1 MTAKELVD
9 KIDELVADASTTTS
23 PDTQLAKIEEAF
35 KHACLFIKGLKR
47 QLKKAVDVSIKRLP
61 YGSTGLKIPLKDI
74 APTQTGLEVFES
86 PEAFGDFLDS
96 TEELLESQRGMTRE
110 QIKQVFEEFKGTYAQ
125 IVAFKLDP
133 KELESTVEKLENFY
147 YKPPNDRPGSVLNP
161 SGNSPSGGTKESRH
175 KTLELLGILAGIGS
189 FILEVGK
196 ELWPLIFS
204 AKASKRS
211 QLPPAFE
218 VLAFASLNT
227 ILANI
232 IAEFGEEALARERLR
247 QFATMTA
254 GD

>member
-9 KIDELVADASTTTS
+9 KIDELVAVASTTTS

-47 QLKKAVDVSIKRLP
+47 QLKKAVEISIKRLP
-61 YGSTGLKIPLKDI
+61 YGSTGLKVPLKDL
-74 APTQTGLEVFES
+74 ARGQTGLEVFES

-96 TEELLESQRGMTRE
+96 TEELLESQRGMSRE
-110 QIKQVFEEFKGTYAQ
+110 QIKQVFAEFKGTYAQ

-147 YKPPNDRPGSVLNP
+147 CKPPNGGPGSALNP
-161 SGNSPSGGTKESRH
+161 SGNGPSGGTKKARTE
-175 KTLELLGILAGIGS
+175 TLELLGILAGIGS

-204 AKASKRS
+204 AKEGRKSKLS
-211 QLPPAFE
+211 PAFE
-218 VLAFASLNT
+218 VLALAALNT
-227 ILANI
+227 VLSNV
-232 IAEFGEEALARERLR
+232 IAAFGEEVLVKERLR
-247 QFATMTA
+247 QLTTMTA
-254 GD
+254 SD